1 MMKRQSYSFG
11 CDKIVQAI
19 TILVSV
25 VICVFASWYLLLE
38 QPKAIQR
45 HTVITSYVKDTISA
59 DTINRVVLLTQ
70 YFNTTDSLKK
80 EVDKLD
86 HDYHDNIDLIINK
99 ANGWTA
105 FWLTMITVILGLMV
119 FWQGVRIVKS
129 EEQYDELKNRITDHL
144 KQAEERCEKYIEGS
158 LEKVSKKYEEL
169 DSKNN
174 DLMCSIY
181 ENRIN
186 SSMICINVT
195 DPVGALGSPSRHI
208 QFKNLLQ
215 VISESYSNYLR
226 IVNNR
231 PENLKH
237 LPFVLMN
244 IKLAISRSRSAFTS
258 FDQNVL
264 FKIVDNNLEQAIA
277 SLKVCNISDDKVQN
291 LLKEVNSGLK
301 ELIDNIG

>member
-11 CDKIVQAI
+11 SDKIVQAI

-25 VICVFASWYLLLE
+25 VICIFASWYLLLE

-105 FWLTMITVILGLMV
+105 FWLTIITVILGLMV
-119 FWQGVRIVKS
+119 FWQGFRIVKY
-129 EEQYDELKNRITDHL
+129 EEKYDELKNRIAVHL
-144 KQAEERCEKYIEGS
+144 KQIEEGNEKFIESS
-158 LEKVSKKYEEL
+158 LVKLNKKYEEL
-169 DSKNN
+169 DSKNK
-174 DLMCSIY
+174 DLICSIL

-195 DPVGALGSPSRHI
+195 DPVSALGSPSRKI
-208 QFKNLLQ
+208 QFKYLLQ
-215 VISESYSNYLR
+215 VISESYSSYLG
-226 IVNNR
+226 IVNNS
-231 PENLKH
+231 PENQKY
-237 LPFVLMN
+237 LPLVLMT

-264 FKIVDNNLEQAIA
+264 FKIVDNNLEQTIA
-277 SLKVCNISDDKVQN
+277 SLKICNISDEKIQK
-291 LLKEVNSGLK
+291 LLEEVNGGLK
-301 ELIDNIG
+301 ELIENIG